1 MTLIN
6 SVKVLIN
13 GSESSAGAEVI
24 VRIIDSTSFR
34 DQLFN
39 AAIYSSDLYVLT
51 ASDIAQ
57 EFFEIPVGNQNG
69 SFFESLPIPAG
80 NYYIAIE
87 MFSFTNLY
95 DIEIIDDKT
104 VGQPAWSSAIF
115 IPNDQNYTNGNAFA
129 IRVNLGDN
137 TYNNVGITENTN
149 AFSIYPNPTNGIVNI
164 SSNGN
169 ELSELTVKDITGKI
183 VLVKNFQSIIS
194 INLDN
199 YGKGVYIVDI
209 KNNLG
214 ITSKKISVQ

>member
-1 MTLIN
+1 
-6 SVKVLIN
+6 
-13 GSESSAGAEVI
+13 
-24 VRIIDSTSFR
+24 
-34 DQLFN
+34 
-39 AAIYSSDLYVLT
+39 
-51 ASDIAQ
+51 
-57 EFFEIPVGNQNG
+57 
-69 SFFESLPIPAG
+69 
-80 NYYIAIE
+80 

-95 DIEIIDDKT
+95 DIEIMDDKT

-129 IRVNLGDN
+129 IRVNLGDKTGPN
-137 TYNNVGITENTN
+137 TTGITENIN

-183 VLVKNFQSIIS
+183 VLVKNFQSVIS

-199 YGKGVYIVDI
+199 YGKGVYIVDV

-214 ITSKKISVQ
+214 FTSKKISVQ